1 MKKGEIGRKG
11 EEAAEEHLK
20 EKGFRVLKRNYKNK
34 YAEIDMVA
42 KKGEETVFVEVR
54 STSTEYFGTPE
65 ETVNQRKIEKLK
77 KNVLAYTTFE
87 NVEGPFRI
95 DLICVSFNRKGELEE
110 IKHYENITN

>member
-42 KKGEETVFVEVR
+42 KKGEETV
-54 STSTEYFGTPE
+54 
-65 ETVNQRKIEKLK
+65 NQRKIEKLK

-95 DLICVSFNRKGELEE
+95 DLICVSFNRKGELE
-110 IKHYENITN
+110 